1 MFTDNIIN
9 ILLIEDEEYDVQRV
23 KNTLQLFEQN
33 IRIKAVVSSGIKAI
47 NLLEANAED
56 YDVVIMDYQISGGL
70 MGEKL
75 IRKIKTIDPLLQVIV
90 ITKMTIN
97 INDLNFANE
106 LIQAGAFWFCTKY
119 PGDVDYIYQPTDFS
133 LSIFNAK
140 RKRELE
146 FAQRS
151 SDMKLSRNI
160 REILSS
166 KKIIGSSQPVQQLHN
181 RIDKCAAT
189 TASVMITGPSGSGKE
204 LVAANIHYRSERK
217 YENFVAVN
225 CGSIPTEL
233 IESELFGYTKGA
245 FTGADKNKEGLF
257 EYANKG
263 TLFLDEVAELPHNV
277 QVKLLRVLQE
287 GELEKIGSTERKKVD
302 VRIISAT
309 NKDLKQEVVERR
321 FREDL
326 FYRLNVIPIRVPSL
340 AERADDITLLFRH
353 FLGEFSQQLNIPFPE
368 IRDDALEILRNYEY
382 PGNIRELKNITQ
394 RILFD
399 SEGIITPNIVRNSVE
414 GAPIM
419 FESSSGEF
427 NQILET
433 EEILPFSDAKKIL
446 HKKYLTYVRENSN
459 SDAHAAEQLGMAPSN
474 FHRICKEHGLK

>member
-1 MFTDNIIN
+1 MFTEKTIN
-9 ILLIEDEEYDVQRV
+9 VLLIEDEEYDVQRV
-23 KNTLQLFEQN
+23 KNTLEFFEHN
-33 IRIKAVVSSGIKAI
+33 IKIGAVVSSGFKAI
-47 NLLEANAED
+47 ELLTESSENF
-56 YDVVIMDYQISGGL
+56 DVVIMDYQISGGL

-75 IRKIKTIDPLLQVIV
+75 IRKIKSIDALLQVIV

-97 INDLNFANE
+97 INDLRFANE

-140 RKRELE
+140 HKRELE
-146 FAQRS
+146 YAQRS
-151 SDMKLSRNI
+151 SDLKLSKNI
-160 REILSS
+160 REVLES
-166 KKIIGSSQPVQQLHN
+166 KKIIGKSSPVEQLET
-181 RIDKCAAT
+181 RIEKCAAT
-189 TASVMITGPSGSGKE
+189 SASVMITGPSGAGKE
-204 LVAANIHYRSERK
+204 LVAANIHYRSDRK

-233 IESELFGYTKGA
+233 IESELFGYVKGA

-257 EYANKG
+257 EFAHRG

-287 GELEKIGSTERKKVD
+287 GELEKIGSNVRKKVN

-309 NKDLKQEVVERR
+309 NKDLKEEVMGKR

-326 FYRLNVIPIRVPSL
+326 YYRLNVIPIKVPSL
-340 AERADDITLLFRH
+340 SERKDDISLLFSF
-353 FLGEFSQQLNIPFPE
+353 FLDQFSRQLNISMPE
-368 IRDDALEILRNYEY
+368 VTNEAVELLEKYDF

-399 SEGIITPNIVRNSVE
+399 SEGIITPNIVKNCIE
-414 GAPIM
+414 GVPIINT
-419 FESSSGEF
+419 SSTGGF
-427 NQILET
+427 KQLLET
-433 EEILPFSDAKKIL
+433 EEILPFSDAKKIV
-446 HKKYLTYVRENSN
+446 HRKYLIYVRENSK

-474 FHRICKEHGLK
+474 FHRICKEYGLK